1 MDAHRS
7 DQLVGGNAEHGERH
21 DRDGVIVDRI
31 AVVALED
38 PLFLA
43 EDGTAQ
49 RMRLAALPGG
59 GREFHLEFARAIG
72 SKGFEHH
79 LVSILS

>member
-7 DQLVGGNAEHGERH
+7 HKLVGGNAQHGESH
-21 DRDGVIVDRI
+21 DRDGVIVDRVAVI
-31 AVVALED
+31 AFED

-49 RMRLAALPGG
+49 RMRLAALPGR